1 MRLLALLLIA
11 IVAACALAAADRQKP
26 LVVEPRAPGRWQFQN
41 VARDPANVVPWG
53 LNTRCTITSRN
64 LPTRDPERTA

>member
-11 IVAACALAAADRQKP
+11 VVAACALAAADRQKP
-26 LVVEPRAPGRWQFQN
+26 LVVEAHAPGNWDFEN
-41 VARDPANVVPWG
+41 VGIDPTNVVPWG